1 MATLSYNEVL
11 PKTVITMDGD
21 PYEVL
26 SSHIFR
32 MQMRKPVNQ
41 TKLRNLRSGKVTEHS
56 FHQAETIEEAD
67 MEYEDIT
74 FLYHHRGEYWF
85 CEEGKPANRFKLDD
99 EIIGDRGHYLKQNA
113 PVEAMKFEGEVIG
126 IKLPVKLDLVVKEA
140 PPAVKGN
147 TVQGGTKVVVLETGA
162 TVNAPM
168 FINEGD
174 VIRINTDTGEYVE
187 RVSKS

>member
-1 MATLSYNEVL
+1 MLSYNEVL
-11 PKTVITMDGD
+11 PKTVITLDGD

-41 TKLRNLRSGKVTEHS
+41 TKLRNLRTGKVTERS
-56 FHQAETIEEAD
+56 FHQAETIKEAD

-85 CEEGKPANRFKLDD
+85 CEEGNPKNRFKLD
-99 EIIGDRGHYLKQNA
+99 EELIGDRGHYLKENSL
-113 PVEAMKFEGEVIG
+113 VEAMRFEEEVIG
-126 IKLPVKLDLVVKEA
+126 IKLPIKVDLTVKEA

-147 TVQGGTKVVVLETGA
+147 TVQGGTKIVVLETGA

-174 VIRINTDTGEYVE
+174 IIRINTDTGEYVE